1 MATIQFFV
9 KQNIGIN
16 DKVETNFY
24 RNKVKENLISA
35 LQPLFH
41 STIYFSHSCGL
52 LKNQKDTYCFDI
64 RVSILSRLR
73 YMTPSRYPPGEI
85 RTS

>member
-1 MATIQFFV
+1 MAPIQLFV

-24 RNKVKENLISA
+24 RNKVKENFISA
-35 LQPLFH
+35 LQTLLH

-52 LKNQKDTYCFDI
+52 LKKPEGYVLF
-64 RVSILSRLR
+64 
-73 YMTPSRYPPGEI
+73 
-85 RTS
+85 